1 MEKNKILGII
11 SIILCI
17 IGWILYSK
25 IGIILAILIEIGASI
40 LAIYSGKKQ
49 KNIFATI
56 GIIGAVI
63 LIVMMVV
70 VLLGTGVSNVGDDA
84 LINKARQIE
93 QSK

>member
-25 IGIILAILIEIGASI
+25 IGIILAILIEIGALI

-63 LIVMMVV
+63 LIVMMVI
-70 VLLGTGVSNVGDDA
+70 VLLGTGISNVGDDA

>member
-17 IGWILYSK
+17 SGWILYSK
-25 IGIILAILIEIGASI
+25 IGIILAILIEIGALI

-70 VLLGTGVSNVGDDA
+70 VLLGIGVYNVGGDA
-84 LINKARQIE
+84 LINKVR
-93 QSK
+93 

>member
-25 IGIILAILIEIGASI
+25 IGINLAILIEIGALI

-70 VLLGTGVSNVGDDA
+70 VLLGIGVYNVGGDA
-84 LINKARQIE
+84 LINKVR
-93 QSK
+93 

>member
-25 IGIILAILIEIGASI
+25 IGIILAILIEIGALI

-49 KNIFATI
+49 KNMFATI

-70 VLLGTGVSNVGDDA
+70 VLLGIGVYNVGDDA
-84 LINKARQIE
+84 LINKVR
-93 QSK
+93 

>member
-25 IGIILAILIEIGASI
+25 IGIILAILIEIGALI

>member
-25 IGIILAILIEIGASI
+25 IGIILAILIEIGALI

-70 VLLGTGVSNVGDDA
+70 VLLGIGVYNVGDDA
-84 LINKARQIE
+84 LIKKVR
-93 QSK
+93 

>member
-25 IGIILAILIEIGASI
+25 IGIILAILIEIGALI

-70 VLLGTGVSNVGDDA
+70 VLLGRGVYNVGGDA
-84 LINKARQIE
+84 LINKVR
-93 QSK
+93 

>member
-25 IGIILAILIEIGASI
+25 IGIILAILIEIGALI

-49 KNIFATI
+49 KNICK
-56 GIIGAVI
+56 
-63 LIVMMVV
+63 IVAFVMK
-70 VLLGTGVSNVGDDA
+70 L
-84 LINKARQIE
+84 
-93 QSK
+93 

>member
-25 IGIILAILIEIGASI
+25 IGIILAILIEIGALI

-70 VLLGTGVSNVGDDA
+70 VLLGIGVYNVGGDA
-84 LINKARQIE
+84 LINKVR
-93 QSK
+93 

>member
-1 MEKNKILGII
+1 MYYWMDFIFQN
-11 SIILCI
+11 
-17 IGWILYSK
+17 
-25 IGIILAILIEIGASI
+25 GIILAILIEIGALI

-70 VLLGTGVSNVGDDA
+70 VLLGIGVYNVGDDA
-84 LINKARQIE
+84 LINKVR
-93 QSK
+93 

>member
-25 IGIILAILIEIGASI
+25 IWIILAILIEIGALI

-70 VLLGTGVSNVGDDA
+70 VLLGIGVYNVGDDA
-84 LINKARQIE
+84 LINKVR
-93 QSK
+93 

>member
-25 IGIILAILIEIGASI
+25 IGIILAILIEIGALI

-63 LIVMMVV
+63 LIVMMGV
-70 VLLGTGVSNVGDDA
+70 VLLGIGVYNVGDDA
-84 LINKARQIE
+84 LINKVR
-93 QSK
+93 

>member
-1 MEKNKILGII
+1 M
-11 SIILCI
+11 
-17 IGWILYSK
+17 
-25 IGIILAILIEIGASI
+25 AILIEIGALI

-70 VLLGTGVSNVGDDA
+70 VLLGIGVYNVGDDA
-84 LINKARQIE
+84 LINKVR
-93 QSK
+93 

>member
-25 IGIILAILIEIGASI
+25 IGIILAILIEIGALI

-70 VLLGTGVSNVGDDA
+70 VLLGIGIYNVGDDA
-84 LINKARQIE
+84 LINKVR
-93 QSK
+93 

>member
-25 IGIILAILIEIGASI
+25 IGIILAILIEIGALI

-70 VLLGTGVSNVGDDA
+70 VLLGIGVYNVGDDA
-84 LINKARQIE
+84 LINKVR
-93 QSK
+93 

>member
-1 MEKNKILGII
+1 MEKNKILGLI

-25 IGIILAILIEIGASI
+25 IGIILAILIEIGALI

>member
-25 IGIILAILIEIGASI
+25 IGIILAILIEIGALI

-70 VLLGTGVSNVGDDA
+70 VLLGTGISNVGDDA

>member
-25 IGIILAILIEIGASI
+25 IGIILAILKEIGALI

-70 VLLGTGVSNVGDDA
+70 VLLGIGVYNVGDDA
-84 LINKARQIE
+84 LINKVR
-93 QSK
+93 

>member
-25 IGIILAILIEIGASI
+25 IGIILAILIEIGALI

-70 VLLGTGVSNVGDDA
+70 VLLGIGVYNVGDNA
-84 LINKARQIE
+84 LINKTRQIE

>member
-25 IGIILAILIEIGASI
+25 IGIILAVLIEIGALI

-70 VLLGTGVSNVGDDA
+70 VLLGIGVYNVGGDA
-84 LINKARQIE
+84 LINKVR
-93 QSK
+93 

>member
-1 MEKNKILGII
+1 MEKNKIFGII

-25 IGIILAILIEIGASI
+25 IGIILAILIEIGALI

-70 VLLGTGVSNVGDDA
+70 VLLGIGVYNVGDDA
-84 LINKARQIE
+84 LINKVR
-93 QSK
+93 

>member
-25 IGIILAILIEIGASI
+25 IGIILAILIEIGALI
-40 LAIYSGKKQ
+40 LAIYSGKNK

-70 VLLGTGVSNVGDDA
+70 VLLGIGVYNVGGDA
-84 LINKARQIE
+84 LINKVR
-93 QSK
+93 

>member
-25 IGIILAILIEIGASI
+25 IGIILAILIEIGALI

-56 GIIGAVI
+56 RNGWSCYFNCNDGGSIIRYRCI
-63 LIVMMVV
+63 
-70 VLLGTGVSNVGDDA
+70 
-84 LINKARQIE
+84 
-93 QSK
+93 

>member
-25 IGIILAILIEIGASI
+25 IGIILAILIEIGALI

-84 LINKARQIE
+84 LINKVR
-93 QSK
+93 